1 MKLPNLGKLLLI
13 VLGVFLMVA
22 GAASLVLGF
31 SAMSGTKVA
40 QGFQVLVLSLGLFAM
55 GAFLIW
61 ECLRAKPLDRPDQ
74 EPGEPV

>member
-1 MKLPNLGKLLLI
+1 MKLPNLGKLILI
-13 VLGVFLMVA
+13 ALGVFLMVA

-31 SAMSGTKVA
+31 SALGGTKIA

-61 ECLRAKPLDRPDQ
+61 ECLRTKPLDRPDQ

>member
-31 SAMSGTKVA
+31 SAMSGTKIA

-61 ECLRAKPLDRPDQ
+61 ECLRTKPLDRPDQ

>member
-1 MKLPNLGKLLLI
+1 MKLPNLGKLILI
-13 VLGVFLMVA
+13 ALGVFLMVA

-31 SAMSGTKVA
+31 SAMGGTKIA

-61 ECLRAKPLDRPDQ
+61 ECLRTQPLDRPDQ

>member
-1 MKLPNLGKLLLI
+1 MKLPNLGKLILI
-13 VLGVFLMVA
+13 ALGVFLMVA

-31 SAMSGTKVA
+31 SAMGGTKIA

-61 ECLRAKPLDRPDQ
+61 ECLRTKPQDRPDQ

>member
-1 MKLPNLGKLLLI
+1 MKLPNLGKLILI
-13 VLGVFLMVA
+13 ALGVFLMVA

-31 SAMSGTKVA
+31 SAMGGTKIA

-61 ECLRAKPLDRPDQ
+61 ECLRTKPLDRPDQ
-74 EPGEPV
+74 EPREPV

>member
-61 ECLRAKPLDRPDQ
+61 ECLRTKPLDRPDQ

>member
-31 SAMSGTKVA
+31 SAMSGTKIA

-61 ECLRAKPLDRPDQ
+61 ECLRTKPLDRPDQ
-74 EPGEPV
+74 EPSEPV

>member
-1 MKLPNLGKLLLI
+1 MKLPNLGKLILI
-13 VLGVFLMVA
+13 ALGVFLMVA

-31 SAMSGTKVA
+31 SAMGGTKIA

-61 ECLRAKPLDRPDQ
+61 ECLRTKPLDRPDQ

>member
-1 MKLPNLGKLLLI
+1 MKLPNLGKLILI
-13 VLGVFLMVA
+13 ALGVFLMVA

-31 SAMSGTKVA
+31 SAMGGTKIA
-40 QGFQVLVLSLGLFAM
+40 QGFQVLVLSLGLFAL

-61 ECLRAKPLDRPDQ
+61 ECLRTKPLDRPDQ